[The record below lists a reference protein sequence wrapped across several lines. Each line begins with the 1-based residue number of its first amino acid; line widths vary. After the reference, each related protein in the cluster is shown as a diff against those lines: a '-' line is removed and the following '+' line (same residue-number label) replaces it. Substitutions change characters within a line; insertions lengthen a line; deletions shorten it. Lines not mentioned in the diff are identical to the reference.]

1 MAMYLF
7 VLYPFLLYLP
17 QGVEVVV
24 DYPALMGAHDE
35 RVRKGFAVASNGIIT
50 AYNFRNPYA
59 VVHNIRGNNTS
70 NDHDT
75 LPDDRHISY

>member
-1 MAMYLF
+1 
-7 VLYPFLLYLP
+7 
-17 QGVEVVV
+17 
-24 DYPALMGAHDE
+24 MGEHDE